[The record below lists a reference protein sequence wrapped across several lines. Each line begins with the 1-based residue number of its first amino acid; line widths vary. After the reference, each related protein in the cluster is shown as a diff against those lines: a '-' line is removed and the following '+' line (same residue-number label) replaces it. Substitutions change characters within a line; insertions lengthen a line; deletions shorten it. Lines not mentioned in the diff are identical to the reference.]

1 MAYQYLPPNWKVRAR
16 IWIGII
22 FVVLCVA
29 DYCLWRFANDQTI
42 PESINML
49 RAVVLLVALSSKA
62 MLIGMWRR
70 QSWARYALIGLLFTS
85 LLILF
90 MAGFAT
96 FGTKIPRTKGMW
108 KKLAAGIVLQAG
120 ALVPL
125 GYSRSIRRQMHPMT
139 GRD

>member
-16 IWIGII
+16 IWIAII

-29 DYCLWRFANDQTI
+29 DYCLWRFAIDDFNPI
-42 PESINML
+42 PML
-49 RAVVLLVALSSKA
+49 RGLVILGALCSKA
-62 MLIGMWRR
+62 LLIGMWRR
-70 QSWARYALIGLLFTS
+70 QAWSRYGLISLLFIS
-85 LLILF
+85 LLAF
-90 MAGFAT
+90 TMAMFAT
-96 FGTKIPRTKGMW
+96 FGTKIPRTQGMW
-108 KKLAAGIVLQAG
+108 KKPALGMALQAC